1 MSADDMISYE
11 ENPKDPTHIK
21 KKLLEIMDEFSKVV
35 GHKINIQKSV
45 VFLNTNNKQ
54 TEKEI
59 KKTIRFTIAL

>member
-1 MSADDMISYE
+1 
-11 ENPKDPTHIK
+11 
-21 KKLLEIMDEFSKVV
+21 MDEFSKVV